1 VKTRSPLSVFSVT
14 TLLSLSIACVLT
26 GPARAEL
33 FKWVDENG
41 KTHYGDQVPERYQQ
55 KQQSLKVDKAPSR
68 DERNAALLRIQ
79 KEKNAANAMKAQ
91 RDAKAESAG
100 RPAKGGAA
108 APSNETPCQKEWRLF
123 LDSKTC
129 FQPFRTATG
138 GIRAEA
144 YQHCKEMSEPRS
156 ICPP

>member
-1 VKTRSPLSVFSVT
+1 VKIRSPLSAFAAAAV
-14 TLLSLSIACVLT
+14 LSLCIAGVLA

-79 KEKNAANAMKAQ
+79 REKNAANAMKAQ
-91 RDAKAESAG
+91 RDARSEVAG
-100 RPAKGGAA
+100 RPARAA
-108 APSNETPCQKEWRLF
+108 AGVPSNETACQKEWRLF

-129 FQPFRTATG
+129 FQPFRTANG

-144 YQHCKEMSEPRS
+144 YQQCKEMPEPRS

>member
-1 VKTRSPLSVFSVT
+1 VLSV
-14 TLLSLSIACVLT
+14 LSLGLACVLT
-26 GPARAEL
+26 GPAHAEL

-55 KQQSLKVDKAPSR
+55 KQQSLKVDKAPSQ

-91 RDAKAESAG
+91 RDARSELAG
-100 RPAKGGAA
+100 RPAKS
-108 APSNETPCQKEWRLF
+108 APAGPANETACQKEWRVF

-129 FQPFRTATG
+129 FQPFRTANG

-144 YQHCKEMSEPRS
+144 YQHCKEMPEPRS